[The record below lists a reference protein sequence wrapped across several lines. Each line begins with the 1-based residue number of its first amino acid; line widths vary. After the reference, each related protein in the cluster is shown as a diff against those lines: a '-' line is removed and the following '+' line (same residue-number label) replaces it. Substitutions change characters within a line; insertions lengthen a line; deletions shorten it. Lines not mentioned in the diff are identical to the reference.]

1 MIHGLEKLF
10 LIYLDNLSKKE
21 LLFSKGAVKI
31 YRVFND
37 LGLLTFNSIIDFKTG
52 TLVGNTYKY
61 YYGDME
67 IETEFNI
74 SDITHIV
81 NMWSPIMLHMAN
93 SNHHTFCALS
103 IYGISQCVGNGKWS
117 VQCNSY
123 VKLLI

>member
-1 MIHGLEKLF
+1 M
-10 LIYLDNLSKKE
+10 LDNLSKKE

-37 LGLLTFNSIIDFKTG
+37 LGLLTFNSSIDFKTG

-67 IETEFNI
+67 IEAEFNI

-93 SNHHTFCALS
+93 SNHHTFCELS
-103 IYGISQCVGNGKWS
+103 IHGISQCVGNGKWS